1 MQPSACAND
10 QHDLARQVFWST
22 APVDFRSG
30 SLLDRIVAQ
39 AAKSRFAV
47 AQTPELAARR
57 ANQRFAV
64 QSHSQKFLGFTVGPN
79 QLLVAAFRTHG
90 GALAIVTDV
99 GAECDGREGHD

>member
-1 MQPSACAND
+1 MIWQDKFSG
-10 QHDLARQVFWST
+10 QT
-22 APVDFRSG
+22 APVESRSG

-64 QSHSQKFLGFTVGPN
+64 QSRSQKFLGFTVRPN
-79 QLLVAAFRTHG
+79 QLLVAAFRAHKRGVSRSSRT
-90 GALAIVTDV
+90 L